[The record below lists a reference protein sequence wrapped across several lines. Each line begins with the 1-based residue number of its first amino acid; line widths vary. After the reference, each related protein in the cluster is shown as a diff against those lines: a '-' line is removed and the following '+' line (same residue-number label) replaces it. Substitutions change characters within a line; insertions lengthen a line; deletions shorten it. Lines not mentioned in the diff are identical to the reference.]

1 MLMAASADSASAAS
15 AETVEEVTV
24 QLSQA
29 DYDELM
35 TMLSGLLSVQWYTLL
50 SVLILIGVALVVVFV
65 VTVRRF

>member
-1 MLMAASADSASAAS
+1 MLLAAAESTSAAS
-15 AETVEEVTV
+15 AEKVEEVTV
-24 QLSQA
+24 QLAQA